1 MNKENKKP
9 NPELENI
16 EQKPD
21 SSPKEEDKLVKVK
34 KDHDDQNRYKINE
47 KPAEELGN

>member
-1 MNKENKKP
+1 MNKEHKSPKRD
-9 NPELENI
+9 LENI
-16 EQKPD
+16 EKKAD

-34 KDHDDQNRYKINE
+34 KEHDDQNRYKVTE